1 MTKAGIG
8 LTARTF
14 EMLNGLAGNNN
25 CDESDGVHAAVNDAD
40 IQIEH
45 GNAVETMPRGL
56 ADHADHRQVHTIGL
70 KGLYAVR
77 LIPKSGWIDDSI
89 EADRD

>member
-1 MTKAGIG
+1 MIKADFG
-8 LTARTF
+8 LTACTF
-14 EMLNGLAGNNN
+14 EMSDGLAGNNN
-25 CDESDGVHAAVNDAD
+25 CDEFDGVHAAVNDAD

-45 GNAVETMPRGL
+45 GSPVETMPRGF
-56 ADHADHRQVHTIGL
+56 ADHADHRQVHAIRF
-70 KGLYAVR
+70 KGLHAMR